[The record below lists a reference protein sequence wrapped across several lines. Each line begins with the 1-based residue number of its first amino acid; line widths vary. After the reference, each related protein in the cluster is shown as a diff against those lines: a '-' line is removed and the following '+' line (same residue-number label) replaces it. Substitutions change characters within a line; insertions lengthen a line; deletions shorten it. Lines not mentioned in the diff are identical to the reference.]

1 MPQTT
6 NVFREV
12 LSGTLSA
19 RIQMQLTVLR
29 LQRHLMADSVKI
41 LVTIFPTVAFVS
53 VALATVLELKEVQ
66 LIARGSEAF
75 DPAARRRLG
84 NRPTFFGIGRTP
96 EAEHVRRLSDQ
107 AANAAEAVLRIA
119 TTTTW
124 RTVGRRSGSQVSAAQ
139 QD

>member
-1 MPQTT
+1 
-6 NVFREV
+6 
-12 LSGTLSA
+12 
-19 RIQMQLTVLR
+19 
-29 LQRHLMADSVKI
+29 MADSVKI

-75 DPAARRRLG
+75 DPAARRHLG

-96 EAEHVRRLSDQ
+96 ETEHAGRLSDK

-124 RTVGRRSGSQVSAAQ
+124 RTVAAEWLAGFGGAAGLAATLIATWA
-139 QD
+139 